1 VPAREPAVT
10 VSPVEVPAPRSTPP
24 QPVTRLLGR
33 DRELT
38 ALRELVLSGE
48 QRLITLTGTGGVG
61 KTRLAGELAH
71 SLADVFA
78 DGAAVVSLAP
88 LSDPGAVL
96 PAVARA
102 VGCAVGEG
110 PEAEQQLADHLAPLR
125 LLLVLDNL
133 EHLLAAAQQIAAL
146 VSRCPRTV
154 VLVTSRAPL
163 RVRGEAEFPVQP
175 LAVPQAGGDDP
186 TALASCPAVEVFV
199 DRARAVSPG
208 FSVTADNA
216 GPVADLCRRL
226 AGIPLALELAA
237 ARLRFLNPQALLAR
251 LDEAMA
257 RAGGPDLPA
266 RQRTLQATF
275 DWSYDLLDGQEQAL
289 LRLLSVF
296 AGGCGLE
303 AVEEL
308 CAVLG
313 RREPVLPLLEVLV
326 EHSLVVVGTDS
337 EGAPRFSL
345 LEPVAQY
352 ARSRQDPAEARA
364 TRAAHAAVQLARAE
378 RAAPEYLAA
387 DQVVWF
393 DRAEREDADC
403 VAAITWSLD
412 TGDAETAGRL
422 GWALWLFWW
431 SRGRVLTGRRLMER
445 ALQGEQSARVR
456 WQTRNTAAAMAFA
469 LGDVPGAGEHWR
481 AARELARSLDDP
493 LALSQSTAGVA
504 LVLLASDD
512 LDGAE
517 EQLRASLPG
526 LHLDD
531 AHADWLASLVHVW
544 LGTVLVLRGELDGA
558 AASVQ
563 SGLAA
568 ARRRGDRLTAYIALY
583 NLSLIALARG
593 ELEVAREHLHE
604 GVRLTQETGDL
615 ANLGY
620 LLESLA
626 VVEGARG
633 EQHRTAVLLG
643 AAEAV
648 REAAGAWVYGYYKPD
663 ASLREAAAATALA
676 ALGDDVYGDTVDAGR
691 GLTPDEAVT
700 YVLTGT
706 DVLTGAAG

>member
-1 VPAREPAVT
+1 
-10 VSPVEVPAPRSTPP
+10 
-24 QPVTRLLGR
+24 
-33 DRELT
+33 
-38 ALRELVLSGE
+38 
-48 QRLITLTGTGGVG
+48 
-61 KTRLAGELAH
+61 
-71 SLADVFA
+71 
-78 DGAAVVSLAP
+78 
-88 LSDPGAVL
+88 
-96 PAVARA
+96 
-102 VGCAVGEG
+102 
-110 PEAEQQLADHLAPLR
+110 
-125 LLLVLDNL
+125 
-133 EHLLAAAQQIAAL
+133 
-146 VSRCPRTV
+146 
-154 VLVTSRAPL
+154 
-163 RVRGEAEFPVQP
+163 
-175 LAVPQAGGDDP
+175 
-186 TALASCPAVEVFV
+186 
-199 DRARAVSPG
+199 
-208 FSVTADNA
+208 
-216 GPVADLCRRL
+216 
-226 AGIPLALELAA
+226 
-237 ARLRFLNPQALLAR
+237 
-251 LDEAMA
+251 
-257 RAGGPDLPA
+257 
-266 RQRTLQATF
+266 
-275 DWSYDLLDGQEQAL
+275 
-289 LRLLSVF
+289 
-296 AGGCGLE
+296 
-303 AVEEL
+303 
-308 CAVLG
+308 
-313 RREPVLPLLEVLV
+313 
-326 EHSLVVVGTDS
+326 
-337 EGAPRFSL
+337 
-345 LEPVAQY
+345 
-352 ARSRQDPAEARA
+352 
-364 TRAAHAAVQLARAE
+364 
-378 RAAPEYLAA
+378 
-387 DQVVWF
+387 
-393 DRAEREDADC
+393 
-403 VAAITWSLD
+403 
-412 TGDAETAGRL
+412 
-422 GWALWLFWW
+422 
-431 SRGRVLTGRRLMER
+431 MER

-517 EQLRASLPG
+517 ELLRASLPG

-700 YVLTGT
+700 YVLTGA

>member
-1 VPAREPAVT
+1 VTTPDPVESRADNAFGLLLRELREQAGLTQEELAERARLTAYAVGSLERGRRQRPYPNTVRSLADALGATDEQRSRLVRAVQRRTPAAPAREPAVT
-10 VSPVEVPAPRSTPP
+10 ASPVEVPAPRSTPP

-71 SLADVFA
+71 QLADVFA

-393 DRAEREDADC
+393 DRASARTPTASPPSPGRW
-403 VAAITWSLD
+403 TPGTPRRPGGS
-412 TGDAETAGRL
+412 AGRC
-422 GWALWLFWW
+422 GC
-431 SRGRVLTGRRLMER
+431 SGGR
-445 ALQGEQSARVR
+445 
-456 WQTRNTAAAMAFA
+456 AA
-469 LGDVPGAGEHWR
+469 GCSPGAG
-481 AARELARSLDDP
+481 
-493 LALSQSTAGVA
+493 
-504 LVLLASDD
+504 
-512 LDGAE
+512 
-517 EQLRASLPG
+517 
-526 LHLDD
+526 
-531 AHADWLASLVHVW
+531 
-544 LGTVLVLRGELDGA
+544 
-558 AASVQ
+558 
-563 SGLAA
+563 
-568 ARRRGDRLTAYIALY
+568 
-583 NLSLIALARG
+583 
-593 ELEVAREHLHE
+593 
-604 GVRLTQETGDL
+604 
-615 ANLGY
+615 
-620 LLESLA
+620 
-626 VVEGARG
+626 
-633 EQHRTAVLLG
+633 
-643 AAEAV
+643 
-648 REAAGAWVYGYYKPD
+648 
-663 ASLREAAAATALA
+663 
-676 ALGDDVYGDTVDAGR
+676 
-691 GLTPDEAVT
+691 
-700 YVLTGT
+700 
-706 DVLTGAAG
+706 